1 MTALVQD
8 LATRRPVIHCTA
20 GLRLEGIA
28 RQNNPPCL
36 YGQRAADCLATLAR
50 ARRAWRRP

>member
-8 LATRRPVIHCTA
+8 LATRRPVIHRTA
-20 GLRLEGIA
+20 GLRLEGTA

-36 YGQRAADCLATLAR
+36 YGQRAADCFTTLAR

>member
-1 MTALVQD
+1 MTALVQG

-20 GLRLEGIA
+20 GLRFEGIA